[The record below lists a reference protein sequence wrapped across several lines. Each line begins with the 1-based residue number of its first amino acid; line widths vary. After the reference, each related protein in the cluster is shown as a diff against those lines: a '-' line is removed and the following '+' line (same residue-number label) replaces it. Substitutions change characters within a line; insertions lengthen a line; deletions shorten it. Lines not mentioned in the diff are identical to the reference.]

1 MKLDEMADVLD
12 GLATTLEKFLGKTAV
27 SDMHALG
34 NCLRQ
39 FSGETVAAFCTI
51 TLQAREG
58 GSAAPRRPA
67 MVNEG
72 RVLELASRIQH
83 FLDHRREC
91 DYASIRQITSQIAKL
106 KVPEIKAIGQ
116 RVGCDL
122 TGRTKAA
129 LASSLENWLSDIKAS
144 AEQSA
149 FTLTGVGN

>member
-27 SDMHALG
+27 GDMHALG
-34 NCLRQ
+34 DCLRR
-39 FSGETVAAFCTI
+39 FSGETVAAFCKF

-58 GSAAPRRPA
+58 GSAAPRGA
-67 MVNEG
+67 AKVNENK
-72 RVLELASRIQH
+72 VSELANRIQH

-91 DYASIRQITSQIAKL
+91 DYAEIRQITAQISKL
-106 KVPEIKAIGQ
+106 KVPEIKDIGE
-116 RVGCDL
+116 RVGCGL

-129 LASSLENWLSDIKAS
+129 LTSSLENWLSDIKAS

-149 FTLTGVGN
+149 FTLTGAGG